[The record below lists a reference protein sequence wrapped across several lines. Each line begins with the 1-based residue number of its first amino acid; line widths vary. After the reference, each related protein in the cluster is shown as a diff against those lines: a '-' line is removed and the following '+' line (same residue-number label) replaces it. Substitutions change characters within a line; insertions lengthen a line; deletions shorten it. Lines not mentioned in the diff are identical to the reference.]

1 MADSDRTVARL
12 SRLSRHVAVVHTV
25 TGSFLL
31 LNTDLHIAEI
41 SEHMSRQQYVRL
53 TMDTITS
60 HVLKENMSRHAST
73 PELVHNDSNSTL
85 RTSIASAQS
94 PPAHNTGSHKLGAAI
109 NFDREGSSDLLNR
122 KDSFASVERVS
133 DRAQRHSMLAVTNL
147 GKVPASQDARGRLPS
162 SASVG
167 SMAQQGGKWEVELE
181 AALKVSWS
189 MSSLGTSFID
199 PFRGYC
205 QQEIYQ
211 SVKAKQI
218 LLPTAHEY
226 AFRAPLSAG
235 RHPMLRS
242 TSDTSGSDRLSS
254 YKRGSIR
261 GMQGLGPGSHHQ
273 DGRSSPTP
281 SQATSIG
288 EVSPYPKAHLHASA
302 DHRILAMSTARRQ
315 TLSLRSGFWVR
326 FQSDA
331 YSD

>member
-133 DRAQRHSMLAVTNL
+133 DRTQRHSMLAVTNL
-147 GKVPASQDARGRLPS
+147 GKVPASQDARGRLSS

-167 SMAQQGGKWEVELE
+167 SMAQQGGKWEAELE

-189 MSSLGTSFID
+189 ISSLGTSLLT
-199 PFRGYC
+199 PFEVTG
-205 QQEIYQ
+205 
-211 SVKAKQI
+211 
-218 LLPTAHEY
+218 
-226 AFRAPLSAG
+226 
-235 RHPMLRS
+235 S
-242 TSDTSGSDRLSS
+242 TGDL
-254 YKRGSIR
+254 
-261 GMQGLGPGSHHQ
+261 
-273 DGRSSPTP
+273 
-281 SQATSIG
+281 SIG
-288 EVSPYPKAHLHASA
+288 QSEA
-302 DHRILAMSTARRQ
+302 DPPTDSSRVRLPGT
-315 TLSLRSGFWVR
+315 TLGRAAPNATVDFGYQRL
-326 FQSDA
+326 
-331 YSD
+331 